1 MAHTA
6 EDRAAVE
13 RARIAIAS
21 GERVTEI
28 RFTDRLVKYADPP
41 TLAELNELLHA
52 IDHDLA
58 AKGKRRIPFSGRTWG
73 CAQPGKG
80 L

>member
-21 GERVTEI
+21 GERVSEI

-41 TLAELNELLHA
+41 TLAELNDLLQA
-52 IDHDLA
+52 IDADLA
-58 AKGKRRIPFSGRTWG
+58 AAGARRIPFAGRTWG
-73 CAQPGKG
+73 CTQRGKG

>member
-1 MAHTA
+1 MAHTL

-13 RARIAIAS
+13 RARVAIAS

-28 RFTDRLVKYADPP
+28 RFTDRLIKYADPP
-41 TLAELNELLHA
+41 TLAELNGLLHA
-52 IDHDLA
+52 IDRDLA
-58 AKGKRRIPFSGRTWG
+58 AEPRRIPFAGRTWG
-73 CAQPGKG
+73 CTQGGKG

>member
-21 GERVTEI
+21 GERVSEI

-41 TLAELNELLHA
+41 TLAELNDLLKA
-52 IDHDLA
+52 IDQDLA
-58 AKGKRRIPFSGRTWG
+58 SAGQRRVPFVGRTWG
-73 CAQPGKG
+73 CTQIGKG

>member
-41 TLAELNELLHA
+41 TLAELNELLGA
-52 IDHDLA
+52 IDRDLA
-58 AKGKRRIPFSGRTWG
+58 SDGKQRVPFSGRTWG
-73 CAQPGKG
+73 CAQTGKG